1 MSATRG
7 GQCGI
12 LLVFGLLGPLACF
25 DPGSAPPIETETE
38 TEGAGTTAEPANDGD
53 GSSTG
58 DDGNEP
64 PPEDQC
70 PQYCELID
78 DHCQAELAQ
87 YPGQAICE
95 AVCAL
100 MDPGDA
106 DDVLGNS
113 VGCRTHHALLA
124 AESSDPHCRH
134 AGPTGDST
142 CGAECESFCSLALAT
157 CSGELSP
164 FADADACIAECE
176 SWNPEP
182 EYFAAVEDSDTY
194 ACRMHHLTLASLQP
208 DIHCSHIATDSPVC
222 FDP

>member
-7 GQCGI
+7 GQRGI
-12 LLVFGLLGPLACF
+12 LLIFGLLGPVACF
-25 DPGSAPPIETETE
+25 DPNVDLPLEIETDT
-38 TEGAGTTAEPANDGD
+38 TGTTAAPAADD
-53 GSSTG
+53 DSESTG
-58 DDGNEP
+58 DPDDGAP

-70 PQYCELID
+70 PQYCQIID
-78 DHCQAELAQ
+78 DHCQAEIAQ
-87 YPGQAICE
+87 YSGQAICE

-100 MDPGDA
+100 MDPGEA
-106 DDVLGNS
+106 DDVLGNT

-124 AESSDPHCRH
+124 AESADPHCRH

-157 CSGELSP
+157 CPGELSP
-164 FADADACIAECE
+164 FIDADDCIDQCE
-176 SWNPEP
+176 AWDPEP
-182 EYFAAVEDSDTY
+182 LYFAGVEDSDTY

-208 DIHCSHIATDSPVC
+208 EVHCSHVATESPVC